1 MAADLVGD
9 ELEREMSVAPS
20 GWYQDPYGEAPFRF
34 WDGNIWTS
42 ATSPGA
48 RAAQSMAVQPL
59 VAAPT
64 RSAAVP
70 TTDRDKGAALEQKV
84 ATLLR
89 SMGYDVKTNVII
101 TGRSGA
107 RHELDVVGEKS
118 DQLTTFRVAVECKA
132 WEQPIEEDVVAKF
145 SYVLGDIGM
154 REGIVACLGGY
165 RSGAEVAARELG
177 VQLWGPDELQSR
189 LGAVAMSDM
198 STRAPQRVASGL
210 PSGMTLAQAGPLF
223 EREAKGKLGFGG
235 EEIVWRSS
243 AWLPTAVVQVALST
257 VEGRLKKVLQVHRI
271 WNAYEMLD
279 GSLVGKFSTS
289 PPLSDVDLAK
299 SSIRPMRKES
309 SATKAVK
316 EAVDNYGRVSTEA
329 ARERHAIRLK
339 DLGIPAPYRAVA
351 ENVTLAF
358 LPLHLALLRRRDGER
373 VVAVDALNRIVNSR
387 LSVTLSSNIHLLRES
402 FQ

>member
-1 MAADLVGD
+1 
-9 ELEREMSVAPS
+9 MSVAPS

-132 WEQPIEEDVVAKF
+132 WEQPIEKDVVAKF

-223 EREAKGKLGFGG
+223 VRPVARVAVFDEHRPH
-235 EEIVWRSS
+235 V
-243 AWLPTAVVQVALST
+243 LP
-257 VEGRLKKVLQVHRI
+257 E
-271 WNAYEMLD
+271 
-279 GSLVGKFSTS
+279 
-289 PPLSDVDLAK
+289 VDLANRVGRSDGGGK
-299 SSIRPMRKES
+299 KEGGQQCAEHVEIRKRTGTAEM
-309 SATKAVK
+309 
-316 EAVDNYGRVSTEA
+316 N
-329 ARERHAIRLK
+329 
-339 DLGIPAPYRAVA
+339 YRAA
-351 ENVTLAF
+351 
-358 LPLHLALLRRRDGER
+358 GG
-373 VVAVDALNRIVNSR
+373 AVQPHFR
-387 LSVTLSSNIHLLRES
+387 
-402 FQ
+402 